1 MQCHDE
7 AVPSS
12 RKHAERYSVQF
23 QRGRADLRE
32 GQREETALGSQPQDS
47 PCPVSC
53 FCVGDEI
60 FSHGKPTNVTACFRR
75 SV

>member
-32 GQREETALGSQPQDS
+32 GEREETVLGSQPLDS
-47 PCPVSC
+47 PCLVSC
-53 FCVGDEI
+53 FCVGD
-60 FSHGKPTNVTACFRR
+60 
-75 SV
+75 